1 MKHASFSFARTA
13 ILSTAMLLPAATS
26 SLAEEYTNMGAAPP
40 TRYEVTPDRPAIAG
54 RPYGSVVRPQAYGYV
69 NGYDAYARYGF
80 PNGIEY
86 PCELS
91 PGFQAHS
98 ACDHE

>member
-40 TRYEVTPDRPAIAG
+40 TRYEVTPDRPVAAG
-54 RPYGSVVRPQAYGYV
+54 NPYGRVDQRAYRYA
-69 NGYDAYARYGF
+69 NPSDAYARFGF
-80 PNGIEY
+80 QNGIEY
-86 PCELS
+86 LCELS
-91 PGFQAHS
+91 PASLEHS
-98 ACDHE
+98 ACNSE